1 MNITREDFIE
11 VLERLDKEI
20 NNRDGHITRACKEM
34 GDEWNPAYQMAIAAF
49 VTEKGN
55 KDDLDLLR
63 EYFKEAYGTGSDLS
77 VEFK

>member
-1 MNITREDFIE
+1 MNITKEAFIE
-11 VLERLDKEI
+11 ALERLDKEI
-20 NNRDGHITRACKEM
+20 NNRDGHITRIYKET
-34 GDEWNPAYQMAIAAF
+34 GDEWDSAYQTAVAAF
-49 VTEKGN
+49 VTEKGS